1 MLDFMQALDGRISI
15 VDNVESWENAI
26 RTCGQMLL
34 KDDIVKE
41 SFIEK
46 MVEAAKKL
54 GPYIANCPRH
64 SSSSCKA

>member
-46 MVEAAKKL
+46 WWKRQKNLVH
-54 GPYIANCPRH
+54 I
-64 SSSSCKA
+64 